1 MNIIVKSY
9 FFVIMR
15 KIMKVS
21 SKKKIVKSV
30 VQMQNVTR
38 NMSSI
43 HLERIQNFS
52 GANAKCDEKHVIYST

>member
-1 MNIIVKSY
+1 
-9 FFVIMR
+9 
-15 KIMKVS
+15 MKVS